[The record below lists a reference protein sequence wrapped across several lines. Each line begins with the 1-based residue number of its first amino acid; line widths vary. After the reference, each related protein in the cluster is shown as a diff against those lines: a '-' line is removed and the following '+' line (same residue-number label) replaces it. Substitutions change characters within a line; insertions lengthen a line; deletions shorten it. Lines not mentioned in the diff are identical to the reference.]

1 MANLARNNWEKLSG
15 RAFFAIA
22 GTLVLLYLFLAPINT
37 PLYELLMFPIV
48 DPRTPDRTKEF
59 ARLESLHVK
68 RKDVTFRSANGRK
81 LHGWFFELPGTK
93 RVFLFSHG
101 KGENIYAKLDSAK
114 LLLMCGG
121 SVFMYD
127 YQGYGMSEGKTTV
140 ANACNDAVAAYDY
153 LVKKEHRSG
162 KDIIAFG
169 ESFGSGVSSQLA
181 LKRPLA
187 GVIFQSGFSSLMRAG
202 RDRLVWLNAY
212 PDWAFPEYIK
222 LDNAAVFSKPHPPLL
237 IVHGKCDRLVSF
249 ANAEDLYQHA
259 IEPKTLLT
267 VADGPHCCFGKRDEF
282 LLSVRTFLNQNKI

>member
-1 MANLARNNWEKLSG
+1 M
-15 RAFFAIA
+15 FTIA
-22 GTLVLLYLFLAPINT
+22 GTIVLLYLFLAPINI

-59 ARLESLHVK
+59 AQLEKMHVK
-68 RKDVTFRSANGRK
+68 RKEITFRSANGNK
-81 LHGWFFELPGTK
+81 LKGWFFELPGTK

-101 KGENIYAKLDSAK
+101 KGENIFAKLDSAR
-114 LLLMCGG
+114 LLLLCGG

-127 YQGYGMSEGKTTV
+127 YQGFGMSEGKITIS
-140 ANACNDAVAAYDY
+140 NACNDAIAAYDY
-153 LVKKEHRSG
+153 LVKKEGRSG

-212 PDWAFPEYIK
+212 PDWFFPDYLK
-222 LDNAAVFSKPHPPLL
+222 LDNAAVFMKPHPPLL
-237 IVHGKCDRLVSF
+237 IVHGKCDRMVTF
-249 ANAEDLYQHA
+249 ANAEDLYQRA
-259 IEPKTLLT
+259 IEPKMFVP
-267 VADGPHCCFGKRDEF
+267 VADGSHCCFGKRDQF
-282 LLSVRTFLNQNKI
+282 LLSVRTFLNSNKI